1 MIVNVVCCRA
11 YNIKT
16 VTKYKL
22 LITYYIPDMLYAYS
36 VCLRF
41 IEKIESED
49 ELLDFKNKRYISKGI
64 DSRVPPLTQL
74 FLWHCIDTLDIAKD
88 YLQVFNCSMYDSM
101 QKITHIQEQP
111 EYNKYPPV

>member
-1 MIVNVVCCRA
+1 MVVNVVCCRA

-41 IEKIESED
+41 IEK
-49 ELLDFKNKRYISKGI
+49 
-64 DSRVPPLTQL
+64 
-74 FLWHCIDTLDIAKD
+74 
-88 YLQVFNCSMYDSM
+88 
-101 QKITHIQEQP
+101 
-111 EYNKYPPV
+111 